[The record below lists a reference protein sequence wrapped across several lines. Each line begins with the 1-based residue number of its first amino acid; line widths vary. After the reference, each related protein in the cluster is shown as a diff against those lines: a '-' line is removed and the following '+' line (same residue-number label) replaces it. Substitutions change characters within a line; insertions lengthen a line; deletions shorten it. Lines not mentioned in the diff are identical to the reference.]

1 LIKFKTK
8 VKLFCLIKMLQKSTY
23 LFLIGLFFIL
33 QTACEKINQL
43 TVFDLEYNTQITI
56 QSVVGINL
64 PFNLA
69 SPNIT
74 TNSESSFEINDTR
87 KDLIEEVILKELKLF
102 ISVPEDGDFSFL
114 ESIEIYISS
123 EGLEEKLIAWNE
135 SVDSEAG
142 NIIELDTSNDDLQE
156 YIKND
161 QIALRVKVVTDKL
174 LLTDYTIDINS
185 VFRID
190 AKILGI

>member
-1 LIKFKTK
+1 
-8 VKLFCLIKMLQKSTY
+8 MLRKSTY
-23 LFLIGLFFIL
+23 IFLIGVFLIL

-43 TVFDLEYNTQITI
+43 TVFDLDYNTQVTV

-64 PFNLA
+64 PFNVA
-69 SPNIT
+69 TPSIT
-74 TNSESSFEINDTR
+74 TNSESNFEINDTR
-87 KDLIEEVILKELKLF
+87 KDLIEEATLKELKLY
-102 ISVPEDGDFSFL
+102 ISVPADGDFSFL
-114 ESIEIYISS
+114 EEIEIYISS
-123 EGLEEKLIAWNE
+123 EGLEEKLIAWNLSIE
-135 SVDSEAG
+135 PEAG
-142 NIIELDTSNDDLQE
+142 DMLELETSDEDLQE

>member
-1 LIKFKTK
+1 
-8 VKLFCLIKMLQKSTY
+8 MLQKSTY

-43 TVFDLEYNTQITI
+43 TVFDLDYNTQVTI

-64 PFNLA
+64 PFNLV

-74 TNSESSFEINDTR
+74 TNSVTNFEVNDTR
-87 KDLIEEVILKELKLF
+87 KDLIEEITLKELKLF

-114 ESIEIYISS
+114 EAIEIYISS
-123 EGLEEKLIAWNE
+123 EGLEEKLIAWNL
-135 SVDSEAG
+135 SIDPEAG
-142 NIIELDTSNDDLQE
+142 NMLELETYDEDLQE

>member
-1 LIKFKTK
+1 MIKFKTK